1 MVRVAGISGP
11 TIRGRAD
18 SQHRRQRLQPDEGGR
33 KPVLPG
39 GRECGRALADID
51 VKAGTFSYELTTTG
65 LGNPANTLTA
75 RSGSTLLFWDAKVP
89 LNKNITLENGSTIH
103 AGSGTA
109 NSTIGPITL
118 AEGMANL
125 SSASGVI
132 IYYNGAINGPGGII
146 KGDAGSVHL
155 TAANSFA
162 GNVIHNYG
170 NLLLSN
176 SLAVGNNKTLSV
188 NYNTGVSGGNGVRLY
203 LRNGITT
210 PSDVTGVFTS
220 TSSGGDYR
228 TSITSDVLTN
238 TWSGP
243 DDRTRLGHRCSPWRA
258 RDESIEPH
266 RPGYRQQFHGH
277 FICSWHGLRPD
288 YRPDQPGRNRQFLQD
303 RQRHLGGCLL
313 R

>member
-1 MVRVAGISGP
+1 MTVTGAGVGGLGAIINTGGGQNNALHNVILAGNTTFGGP
-11 TIRGRAD
+11 GRWDIRTNNSRPGRF
-18 SQHRRQRLQPDEGGR
+18 QYRQRRLQPDEGGR
-33 KPVLPG
+33 KPILAG
-39 GRECGRALADID
+39 GRECGCALADID
-51 VKAGTFSYELTTTG
+51 VKAGMFSYELTTTG

-109 NSTIGPITL
+109 NSTIGPINL
-118 AEGMANL
+118 AGGMANL

-243 DDRTRLGHRCSPWRA
+243 CRVKARASLLSLASPR
-258 RDESIEPH
+258 RV
-266 RPGYRQQFHGH
+266 
-277 FICSWHGLRPD
+277 
-288 YRPDQPGRNRQFLQD
+288 N
-303 RQRHLGGCLL
+303 
-313 R
+313 